1 MNFRANSESKLKFTQ
16 KFLGYLG
23 DFQLKKYPK
32 ISCGAGILPANNKR
46 TGKMPIPQDWIARR
60 CCKQFIF
67 FVEFSSHLQ
76 MTFAMR
82 LGIHSQAGYGFYV
95 KLTPMSLLEQQL
107 NPLSVL
113 ERQIMYSLATNQ
125 QLTTITNLANI
136 LPHISQ
142 YLVHF
147 LLCWVKRQRNPT
159 HLLGFMLQ
167 PNLQIKAFFNLD
179 KVLISRSHFLQA
191 IERLYS
197 RCLIEKEAGKYT
209 LQPVLREYVMEQFIH
224 NL

>member
-1 MNFRANSESKLKFTQ
+1 
-16 KFLGYLG
+16 
-23 DFQLKKYPK
+23 
-32 ISCGAGILPANNKR
+32 
-46 TGKMPIPQDWIARR
+46 
-60 CCKQFIF
+60 
-67 FVEFSSHLQ
+67 

-191 IERLYS
+191 IEKLYS
-197 RCLIEKEAGKYT
+197 RSLIEKDGGKYT
-209 LQPVLREYVMEQFIH
+209 LQPVLREYVTEKFIH